1 MSKKAGIVNM
11 VGGAISSVAG
21 LLGATCVVCAPVCGG
36 AILAGPFA
44 FLLGAGTVAF
54 LHKHSKIFVAVG
66 ILWFFLGLFLIFR
79 QMARKKLSGCQC
91 SGSEETKKQ

>member
-36 AILAGPFA
+36 AILAFHLH
-44 FLLGAGTVAF
+44 FVRAGTVAF
-54 LHKHSKIFVAVG
+54 LHKHSKI
-66 ILWFFLGLFLIFR
+66 L
-79 QMARKKLSGCQC
+79 
-91 SGSEETKKQ
+91 